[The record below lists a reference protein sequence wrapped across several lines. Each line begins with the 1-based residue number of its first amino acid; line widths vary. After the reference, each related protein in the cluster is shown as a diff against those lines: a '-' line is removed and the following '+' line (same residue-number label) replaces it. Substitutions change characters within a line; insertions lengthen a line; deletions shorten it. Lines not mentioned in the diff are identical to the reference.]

1 MKRVVE
7 ILTYVL
13 KQNTGVDF
21 HKIMMDVS
29 VPLHSESGMDV
40 VAYGNSLHDVDCY
53 YLIRAYDSE
62 SHRQLSQEKLYESA
76 AWKQG
81 PRVDIIERIEQS
93 TRVTL
98 LLPREMIEAMR
109 HDFNN

>member
-13 KQNTGVDF
+13 KQNAGVDF
-21 HKIMMDVS
+21 HSIMQDVS
-29 VPLHSESGMDV
+29 VPLHLKNGIDV

-53 YLIRAYDSE
+53 YLIRAYESE
-62 SHRQLSQEKLYESA
+62 SDRQFTQEKLYESV

-81 PRVDIIERIEQS
+81 PRVGIIERIEHS
-93 TRVTL
+93 TRVVLVLAHET
-98 LLPREMIEAMR
+98 IEFMR
-109 HDFNN
+109 HDTQ